1 MKGGDNMDLE
11 TLTQTL
17 NIQVSQLSAIVMN
30 LSNMCNDMNNEVHSQ
45 TPSVDIVHS
54 IVASADIQM
63 TGMTAQTVIVQGI
76 LDQLAEY
83 NLAS

>member
-1 MKGGDNMDLE
+1 MDLE